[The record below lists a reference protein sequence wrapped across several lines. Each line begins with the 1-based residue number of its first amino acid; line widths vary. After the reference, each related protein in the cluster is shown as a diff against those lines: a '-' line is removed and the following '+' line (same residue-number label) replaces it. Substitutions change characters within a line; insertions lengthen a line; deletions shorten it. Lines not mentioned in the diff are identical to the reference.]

1 MKMLKPKALSEVLS
15 QANTGGVGSTL
26 LLNSEGSLL
35 AFSGYT
41 DKDASAAGAI
51 ASNIWSSFQKSG
63 QYSLDDGKLNSV
75 LVECKLGKIAITKVA
90 NLLLCL
96 CAKESV
102 SYGMLKSKIE
112 AMAAYLEEPLSQVAS
127 S

>member
-1 MKMLKPKALSEVLS
+1 MLKPRALSEVLS

-35 AFSGYT
+35 AFAGFG
-41 DKDASAAGAI
+41 DRDASAAGAI
-51 ASNIWSSFQKSG
+51 ASSIWTSFQKSG
-63 QYSLDDGKLNSV
+63 QYSLDDGKLKCV
-75 LVECKLGKIAITKVA
+75 LVECNQGKVAITKVA

-102 SYGMLKSKIE
+102 SYGMLKTKIE
-112 AMAAYLEEPLSQVAS
+112 AMAVYLEEPLSQVAAS
-127 S
+127 